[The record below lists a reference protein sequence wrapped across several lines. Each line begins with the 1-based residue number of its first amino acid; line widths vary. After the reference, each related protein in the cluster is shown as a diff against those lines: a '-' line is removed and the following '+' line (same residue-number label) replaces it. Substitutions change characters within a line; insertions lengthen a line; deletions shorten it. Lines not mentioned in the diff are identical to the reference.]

1 MQICWWTIG
10 SQYHNSLNLQVI
22 NHYTFAARK
31 NKQALFKLYTAIKKD
46 LRILLRDKAA
56 LAVIFAMPVL
66 LVVVITSIQNS
77 AYKLVNDH
85 SIPLLICNR
94 DTGTSSKQLITA
106 LDKIGMFQIANADA
120 DLSDRQVSDLMHE
133 QESLVS
139 IVIPNGFSVAMSAK
153 AKSIAAKALEEF
165 GLAAGSEV
173 AKDSVLPAQQPLT
186 LFYNPVLQES
196 FRFSVGG
203 ALRSAQQFTENQE
216 ILQALY
222 FSLNSKQLPASLEEE
237 IFGNR
242 AVINEIPVAKDGS
255 SIIPNAT
262 QHNVPAWTIFAMFFI
277 VVSLSTS
284 IVKEKLSG
292 SAVRLKTLP
301 TSFLMNLHAKQITY
315 VVVTLAQV
323 AVIFSLGIF
332 LFPHLGLP
340 TLVLPANLF
349 NLFIVSVFCGWCAVS
364 YGVLVGVYAKSM
376 EQAIGFGAVSVV
388 ILAAIGGIVVP
399 AFAMPEPLRIA
410 MKISPMHWCMEA
422 FYTLFLKAGY
432 TKDVI
437 ASLIPLLVIIFA
449 LQLAA
454 VAGLK
459 KQNFI

>member
-1 MQICWWTIG
+1 M
-10 SQYHNSLNLQVI
+10 SLAFRPSLGFLFLAYLFS
-22 NHYTFAARK
+22 HTFAALK
-31 NKQALFKLYTAIKKD
+31 NRRALFKLFTAIKKD

-56 LAVIFAMPVL
+56 LAVIFVMPVL

-94 DTGTSSKQLITA
+94 DTGASSKQLVVA
-106 LDKIGMFQIANADA
+106 LDKIGMFDLTKADA
-120 DLSDRQVSDLMHE
+120 ALDDRQVSDLMHQKE
-133 QESLVS
+133 ALVS
-139 IVIPNGFSVAMSAK
+139 IVIPEGFSIAMSAK
-153 AKSIAAKALEEF
+153 AKSIAGKALTEF
-165 GLAAGSEV
+165 GLASED
-173 AKDSVLPAQQPLT
+173 AKPKDSVLPAPLPLT

-222 FSLNSKQLPASLEEE
+222 LSLNNKQLPASLEEE

-242 AVINEIPVAKDGS
+242 TVINEIPVAKDGS

-301 TSFLMNLHAKQITY
+301 TSFLMNLGAKQITY

-332 LFPHLGLP
+332 LFPHIGLP
-340 TLVLPANLF
+340 KLVLPTNLF
-349 NLFIVSVFCGWCAVS
+349 NLLIVSMVCGWCAVS

-410 MKISPMHWCMEA
+410 MKFSPMHWCMEA

-454 VAGLK
+454 VAGLR